1 MEDLELERIGTVVE
15 EEDDA
20 FLDTRI
26 KSARSF
32 GSSESLGHT
41 FVMDSKKKS
50 VCSTFSNNSEQVVAR
65 KNLVK
70 RSVVQAFLGL
80 LSSAKERKGSGE
92 EKKVVLSIN

>member
-65 KNLVK
+65 KTW
-70 RSVVQAFLGL
+70 
-80 LSSAKERKGSGE
+80 
-92 EKKVVLSIN
+92 